1 MKIIRFKDTDIARE
15 KLIKLNVDGKELY
28 IYCTPDNLEDLAVG
42 LAYMEGL
49 NPNFSFEEVKSHC
62 NLRVKAKEKFSL
74 EEIENSLRYLD
85 LNDETRAHHIAVLV
99 GKNGLIARAIDVSR
113 HNAVCKA
120 IGKGVKK
127 NVDFSRVFLLVSS
140 RISYE
145 IALKCLKAG
154 IPLVVSKKAIFDSAI
169 ELCLKTGLS
178 AVSFMSGVIVGD
190 AVECSDIGRWKRKK
204 DKSGKGSA

>member
-1 MKIIRFKDTDIARE
+1 VKIIRFKDTDIARE
-15 KLIKLNVDGKELY
+15 RLIRLNVNGREFC
-28 IYCTPDNLEDLAVG
+28 IYCTPDDLEDLAVG

-49 NPNFSFEEVKSHC
+49 NPNFSFEEVKPHC
-62 NLRVKAKEKFSL
+62 DLRVKAKEKFSI
-74 EEIENSLRYLD
+74 EEIEDSLKYLD
-85 LNDETRAHHIAVLV
+85 LNDETRAHHIAALV

-127 NVDFSRVFLLVSS
+127 NVDFSRLFLLVSS

-154 IPLVVSKKAIFDSAI
+154 IPLIVSKKAIFDSAI

-178 AVSFMSGVIVGD
+178 AVSFMSGIIVGD
-190 AVECSDIGRWKRKK
+190 AVECSDIGRWERKE
-204 DKSGKGSA
+204 DKSGEGSA